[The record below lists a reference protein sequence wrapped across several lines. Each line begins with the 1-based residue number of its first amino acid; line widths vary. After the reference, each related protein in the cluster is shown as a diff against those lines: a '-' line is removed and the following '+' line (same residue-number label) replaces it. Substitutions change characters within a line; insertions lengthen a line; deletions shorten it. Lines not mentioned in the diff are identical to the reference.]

1 MFAFTFPSLDP
12 VKHATVINYF
22 RDTCAWC
29 FSFLSFSFLPLSYF
43 FSFSFYLPYYNLDC
57 GISSVCLLF
66 WSGNFLCPQMKNILL
81 ISCFD
86 LVLIENRFFRNAKEI
101 NCAYLLL
108 RANCI
113 TISVTEMIILRR
125 FLFATKTTLPS
136 NSSVVEH
143 FCKINFF
150 PWSWK
155 KNICL
160 QLK

>member
-29 FSFLSFSFLPLSYF
+29 FFFLSFSFLPLSYF

-108 RANCI
+108 LANCI

-125 FLFATKTTLPS
+125 FLFATKRLFLQTLPLW
-136 NSSVVEH
+136 
-143 FCKINFF
+143 KIFAKLNFF
-150 PWSWK
+150 LGLEK
-155 KNICL
+155 KTFVCN
-160 QLK
+160 

>member
-1 MFAFTFPSLDP
+1 MLTFTFPSLDP
-12 VKHATVINYF
+12 VKHATVITYF
-22 RDTCAWC
+22 CDTYVWC
-29 FSFLSFSFLPLSYF
+29 FSFLSFSLLPLSYF
-43 FSFSFYLPYYNLDC
+43 FSFSFYHPYYNLDC

-66 WSGNFLCPQMKNILL
+66 WSGSFLCPQMKNILL
-81 ISCFD
+81 ISCLD

-108 RANCI
+108 LANCM

-136 NSSVVEH
+136 DSLGVED
-143 FCKINFF
+143 FCKIKFF